1 MMDHLESDEN
11 RVLRMGGENSKIST
25 EIQKSIETITAD
37 LFSHDGKREIGL
49 IAITAWYHVIAKI
62 LIQQKIAVP
71 PVLPSTLGALLA
83 LFVVKGVKG
92 KEFADNVVE
101 YFDPSVDFLGTWMP
115 LWLVPN
121 LVLLPYAVGKIEN
134 TTKSMW
140 VKLFITTFV
149 LWCGSAVGTA
159 KLYELIESN
168 LVTSKIDTTVND
180 LKAIIDKDTTEITK
194 ELISK
199 HGEINNEIGDK
210 NNEDN
215 ELSRHSSESLICN
228 DGQMSD
234 NKDDID
240 RINSNVTSNY
250 SPLVFDSDPIDK
262 STNIPDDTSEEE
274 LKKKNLENKLR
285 LLKFWGGVTVFFYA
299 APMSGFLKSKTP
311 ALASTT
317 VTALIAGNMMSDKV
331 KKIVHPLLFASIIS
345 AIAAVISDK
354 YLNIN
359 KDNLQEI
366 FLLKSKPWE
375 ESLFTFTSPPHISQD
390 IKAGDY
396 FGLVIG
402 PACVALAF
410 RIFSQTE
417 KLEAKLPSIL
427 IATAVSA
434 ATSLVVSPALGA
446 YVGIPAEI
454 NASLAHRSVA
464 SSLAIP
470 SSKLAG
476 ASTELTMAA
485 VLLTG
490 LYGASGQWLLD
501 KFSVVDPVT
510 TGVSVGTSSHSMG
523 TASLLPHNPES
534 AAVASVALV
543 STGIFHAALCSI
555 PGVPA
560 ALKRL
565 AGGK

>member
-1 MMDHLESDEN
+1 MELEMMDHLESDEN

-168 LVTSKIDTTVND
+168 LVPPKIDTTVND
-180 LKAIIDKDTTEITK
+180 LKAIIDKDTSEITK

-199 HGEINNEIGDK
+199 HGEINNEIGDI
-210 NNEDN
+210 NNE
-215 ELSRHSSESLICN
+215 EKLSRHSSESLICN

-240 RINSNVTSNY
+240 RISSNVTSSY
-250 SPLVFDSDPIDK
+250 SPLVSDGDPLNA
-262 STNIPDDTSEEE
+262 STCPNIPGDTSEEE

-331 KKIVHPLLFASIIS
+331 QIRVNCLMS
-345 AIAAVISDK
+345 AGSVC
-354 YLNIN
+354 
-359 KDNLQEI
+359 
-366 FLLKSKPWE
+366 F
-375 ESLFTFTSPPHISQD
+375 
-390 IKAGDY
+390 
-396 FGLVIG
+396 
-402 PACVALAF
+402 
-410 RIFSQTE
+410 
-417 KLEAKLPSIL
+417 
-427 IATAVSA
+427 
-434 ATSLVVSPALGA
+434 
-446 YVGIPAEI
+446 YVETY
-454 NASLAHRSVA
+454 R
-464 SSLAIP
+464 
-470 SSKLAG
+470 
-476 ASTELTMAA
+476 
-485 VLLTG
+485 
-490 LYGASGQWLLD
+490 
-501 KFSVVDPVT
+501 
-510 TGVSVGTSSHSMG
+510 
-523 TASLLPHNPES
+523 
-534 AAVASVALV
+534 
-543 STGIFHAALCSI
+543 
-555 PGVPA
+555 
-560 ALKRL
+560 
-565 AGGK
+565 